1 MGMQENMAAVI
12 CAMKEASNLSLAE
25 FAAELHVSRS
35 ALQEYM
41 SGTGNPRIETVRHL
55 AEKMGVEPEELLCG
69 MDGPDRVRL
78 LEHIV
83 KTLGFIQKLPEDRQR
98 RFGELLLEM
107 VELWN
112 E

>member
-1 MGMQENMAAVI
+1 MGMQKNMAAVI

-25 FAAELHVSRS
+25 FAAELDISRS

-41 SGTGNPRIETVRHL
+41 SGTGNPRIETVNHL
-55 AEKMGVEPEELLCG
+55 AEKMGVEPEGLLCG
-69 MDGPDRVRL
+69 MDGPDMVQL

-83 KTLGFIQKLPEDRQR
+83 KTLGFIQKLSEDRQR